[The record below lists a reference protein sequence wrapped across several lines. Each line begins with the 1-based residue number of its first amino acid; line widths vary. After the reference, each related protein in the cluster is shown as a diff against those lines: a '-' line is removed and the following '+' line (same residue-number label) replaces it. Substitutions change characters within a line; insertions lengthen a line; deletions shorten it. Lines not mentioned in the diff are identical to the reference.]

1 MKKNKVKVINKILLI
16 TALVLLFSCKSGDE
30 SDWFS
35 GDFYSNDK
43 SKLSSEI
50 VDEILSCKFNPPI
63 NWSFQ
68 SAELSRKIESKNRFQ
83 DSGQKIFT
91 YSPLYLFFNDS
102 TGSLLS
108 VGLVETTDSSATV
121 DTKMNNYRNLLSNKY
136 RNDKLSMGS
145 FTKSGIKFTQLR
157 SEKETFVNYK
167 ILFANSENKLIQ
179 IDCTIRKEDLKTEL
193 DFLKATV
200 GSIQLIKK

>member
-1 MKKNKVKVINKILLI
+1 MKVINKILLI

-50 VDEILSCKFNPPI
+50 VDEILNCKFNPPLM
-63 NWSFQ
+63 WSFQ
-68 SAELSRKIESKNRFQ
+68 SAELSRKIESKNKFK
-83 DSGQKIFT
+83 DSGQNIFT
-91 YSPLYLFFNDS
+91 YSPLYLFFHDS

-108 VGLVETTDSSATV
+108 VGLVESTDSSSSL
-121 DTKMNNYRNLLSNKY
+121 DSKLNNYRNLLSNKY

-145 FTKSGIKFTQLR
+145 FTKSGIKFIQLR
-157 SEKETFVNYK
+157 SEKETFVNFK

-179 IDCTIRKEDLKTEL
+179 IDCTIRKEDLKTEVEY
-193 DFLKATV
+193 LKATI
-200 GSIQLIKK
+200 GSIHLIKK

>member
-16 TALVLLFSCKSGDE
+16 TALVLLFSCKPGDE

-43 SKLSSEI
+43 TKLSSEI
-50 VDEILSCKFNPPI
+50 VDEILNCKFNPPI

-91 YSPLYLFFNDS
+91 YLPLYLFFNDS

-121 DTKMNNYRNLLSNKY
+121 ESKKNNYRNLLSNKY

-167 ILFANSENKLIQ
+167 ILFTNSLNKLIQ

-193 DFLKATV
+193 DFLKATI